1 MSGLKLLQMTVLR
14 TLSESRLQNEMRL
27 SLLANMKRKTKQ
39 TNKNKT
45 NKTNVSLIIIFF
57 FFFNQQKGN

>member
-1 MSGLKLLQMTVLR
+1 MSGLKLLQMTVLH

-45 NKTNVSLIIIFF
+45 NKTNMSLIIIFF
-57 FFFNQQKGN
+57 FFLNQQKGN